1 MSRDDLDDDG
11 PERDDPVWDDG
22 PVWDPK
28 LAVELVG
35 KRVLVGITDLA
46 SDGAVVGQR
55 QFHGYAIRA
64 DRRAGIALRLAGAR
78 AGEEM
83 VLPPDTRAFHRA
95 APGEYRLRHTGEV
108 VEDPDF
114 LTTWSIRER
123 DKTRDH

>member
-1 MSRDDLDDDG
+1 MSRDDLDDDDA
-11 PERDDPVWDDG
+11 PAWDG

-46 SDGAVVGQR
+46 PDGAVIGQR

-64 DRRAGIALRLAGAR
+64 DRRSGIALRLAGAR

-83 VLPPDTRAFHRA
+83 VLPPDTRGFSPAP
-95 APGEYRLRHTGEV
+95 PGEYRLCQTGEV

-114 LTTWSIRER
+114 LTTWSERER